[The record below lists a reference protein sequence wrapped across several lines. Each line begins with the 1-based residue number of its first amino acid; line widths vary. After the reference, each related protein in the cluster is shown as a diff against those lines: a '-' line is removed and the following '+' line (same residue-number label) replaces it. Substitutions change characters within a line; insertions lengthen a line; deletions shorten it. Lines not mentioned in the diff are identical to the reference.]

1 MQVDFNPKAM
11 INLEPMHW
19 NQFVELPDLLLNET
33 RLAAFADEPLML
45 TRRSIEPSI
54 NFLREVCRQATS

>member
-1 MQVDFNPKAM
+1 M

-19 NQFVELPDLLLNET
+19 NQFAELPDLLLNENL
-33 RLAAFADEPLML
+33 RAAFADEPLMR
-45 TRRSIEPSI
+45 TRPSIEPSI